1 MTRVGRLRK
10 PRDLA
15 VAEHTNT
22 LDLEDGHGHLR
33 QMRLRNVVSF
43 KVEPAA
49 AWRTVVSER
58 TLMVAPPLKG
68 V

>member
-1 MTRVGRLRK
+1 
-10 PRDLA
+10 

-22 LDLEDGHGHLR
+22 LDLEDGHSHLR